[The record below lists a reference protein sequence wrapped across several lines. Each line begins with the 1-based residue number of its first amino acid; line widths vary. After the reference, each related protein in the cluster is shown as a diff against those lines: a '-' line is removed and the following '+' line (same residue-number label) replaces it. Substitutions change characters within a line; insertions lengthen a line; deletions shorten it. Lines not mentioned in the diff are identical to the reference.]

1 MRIIAGSYKGR
12 RVQLPRECRW
22 LRPTS
27 DRVREAL
34 FSILGQWV
42 GEKEVLDL
50 FSGTGLLGFEALSRG
65 AARCRFVD
73 QRSGAMIERMA
84 TSLGLGPERYKI
96 YPQDVAAFLKRD
108 RESADLILSDPPYD
122 LTWLEG
128 LVEDVLTV
136 AILVLIPAL
145 AGAAGADYL
154 CYVTP
159 SEHLRLPSVEDVREG
174 IMASRI
180 AAHIADIA
188 KGLPGALEMDVMMAG
203 YRKAINWQGQISTAI
218 DQEKAGRLLEKSAT
232 AKEEGCTMC
241 GELCAIKLG
250 KN

>member
-1 MRIIAGSYKGR
+1 M
-12 RVQLPRECRW
+12 QLPRECRW

-128 LVEDVLTV
+128 LVEDVLTGPRLRAGGV
-136 AILVLIPAL
+136 FVLETSRTSPPPMKSLPEGIRVDRRCYGATQLFLFERGKTQDEPGGVILVEP
-145 AGAAGADYL
+145 
-154 CYVTP
+154 
-159 SEHLRLPSVEDVREG
+159 
-174 IMASRI
+174 
-180 AAHIADIA
+180 
-188 KGLPGALEMDVMMAG
+188 
-203 YRKAINWQGQISTAI
+203 
-218 DQEKAGRLLEKSAT
+218 
-232 AKEEGCTMC
+232 EEG
-241 GELCAIKLG
+241 
-250 KN
+250 